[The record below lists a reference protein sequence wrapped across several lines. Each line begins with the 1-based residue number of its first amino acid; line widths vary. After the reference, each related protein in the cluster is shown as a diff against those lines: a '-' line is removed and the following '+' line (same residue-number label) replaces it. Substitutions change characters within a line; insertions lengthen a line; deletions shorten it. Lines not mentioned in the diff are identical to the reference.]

1 MHCHLTE
8 KQCLPTALQASLAMS
23 EFISIKR
30 RAFSA
35 VPDDILTDSRLGWTA
50 RVVLSW
56 MLGRSSDFKLN
67 IWHVRK
73 TFKLSEQQWLR
84 ARREMQ
90 AAGYFQQKRE
100 RDSQGK
106 IKWLQ
111 VVTDT
116 PEQHIATTT
125 SNPEPYPQ
133 KPGYG
138 RPKHGDSSNGL
149 SGLGAQGGKPSVSS
163 TKKSST
169 NLIKTIDEKPL
180 QPTACKVINGKNDGD
195 TDAGVPVGR
204 ELFWPRSLN
213 ASQRR
218 AVEPL
223 MAGIDVDEAQLLLD
237 ELAGVLSTNSIK
249 TTPERWL
256 RAIVSRYERGE
267 FEPVAGVAVSEAR
280 KSTSEKKAIEP
291 VRSLQRS
298 SPGASKP
305 YMDQIGAMLRVK
317 T

>member
-1 MHCHLTE
+1 
-8 KQCLPTALQASLAMS
+8 MS

-35 VPDDILTDSRLGWTA
+35 VPDDILTNHRLGWTA

-90 AAGYFQQKRE
+90 AAGYFQQKRV

-116 PEQHIATTT
+116 PEPEIAPTTD
-125 SNPEPYPQ
+125 PEPYPQ

-138 RPKHGDSSNGL
+138 RPSHGDSSNGL
-149 SGLGAQGGKPSVSS
+149 SGLGAQGGKPSASN

-169 NLIKTIDEKPL
+169 NLIKTIDEKLP
-180 QPTACKVINGKNDGD
+180 QPTSCTVINGDDDGD
-195 TDAGVPVGR
+195 ADAGVSVGR
-204 ELFWPRSLN
+204 ELFWPQSLN
-213 ASQRR
+213 APQRR
-218 AVEPL
+218 AVEL
-223 MAGIDVDEAQLLLD
+223 LIAGIDFDEAQLLLD

-280 KSTSEKKAIEP
+280 RSASEKKAIEP
-291 VRSLQRS
+291 VRSFQRS
-298 SPGASKP
+298 SPRAIKP